1 MGYYWAIRP
10 FEFLWVKIYSL
21 CKIGQL
27 VWRMLRPNYTKD
39 LDLFR
44 ACSSY
49 FLSRPAAIEI
59 GRRVEHNHNIRIN
72 EPMPKHI
79 LERIA
84 GPNVVRVQEYVESA
98 GRKEIVKLQRS
109 CSGFHPPI
117 AHKNPSLSTK

>member
-1 MGYYWAIRP
+1 
-10 FEFLWVKIYSL
+10 
-21 CKIGQL
+21 
-27 VWRMLRPNYTKD
+27 MLRPNYTKD

-59 GRRVEHNHNIRIN
+59 GRRVEHHHNIRIN

-98 GRKEIVKLQRS
+98 GRARNSVGEGKSVSVSVDLGGRRISRKK
-109 CSGFHPPI
+109 
-117 AHKNPSLSTK
+117 KNTITKRK

>member
-1 MGYYWAIRP
+1 
-10 FEFLWVKIYSL
+10 
-21 CKIGQL
+21 
-27 VWRMLRPNYTKD
+27 MLRQNYTKD

-84 GPNVVRVQEYVESA
+84 GPNVVRVKEYVESA

-117 AHKNPSLSTK
+117 AHKRSEEHTSELQSLI

>member
-1 MGYYWAIRP
+1 
-10 FEFLWVKIYSL
+10 
-21 CKIGQL
+21 
-27 VWRMLRPNYTKD
+27 MLRPNYTKD

-98 GRKEIVKLQRS
+98 GRKEIVKRSEEHTSELQ
-109 CSGFHPPI
+109 
-117 AHKNPSLSTK
+117 SLMRNSYAVICLKKQK

>member
-1 MGYYWAIRP
+1 
-10 FEFLWVKIYSL
+10 
-21 CKIGQL
+21 
-27 VWRMLRPNYTKD
+27 MLRPNYTKD

-109 CSGFHPPI
+109 CTGFQPPL
-117 AHKNPSLSTK
+117 APKNPTLSNKYTHTLQHCHRECITILIDN

>member
-1 MGYYWAIRP
+1 MC
-10 FEFLWVKIYSL
+10 L
-21 CKIGQL
+21 CLFFFKQKTSYD
-27 VWRMLRPNYTKD
+27 LRISD
-39 LDLFR
+39 WSSAVCSSALLDLFR

>member
-1 MGYYWAIRP
+1 MCC
-10 FEFLWVKIYSL
+10 VV
-21 CKIGQL
+21 L
-27 VWRMLRPNYTKD
+27 VFFFKQKTAYEMRISDWSSDVFSSD
-39 LDLFR
+39 L
-44 ACSSY
+44 
-49 FLSRPAAIEI
+49 
-59 GRRVEHNHNIRIN
+59 RRVEHNHNIRIN